1 MLGFF
6 VLFFEI
12 PLGETNYKLL
22 LKARAH
28 CQCEFLLGFF
38 FQINNFFSSTFCF
51 NNEFI
56 YNITL
61 CSADRARLANKD
73 YTCTW
78 PRFQLVT
85 LGKLDLFHIL
95 SLFEKRMYGN

>member
-12 PLGETNYKLL
+12 SLGETNYELL

-28 CQCEFLLGFF
+28 FRCEFLMGFF

-56 YNITL
+56 YNISYALLIEQDLQIKITL
-61 CSADRARLANKD
+61 
-73 YTCTW
+73 
-78 PRFQLVT
+78 V
-85 LGKLDLFHIL
+85 LGPDFNW
-95 SLFEKRMYGN
+95 SP